1 MYNAT
6 QVSITVE
13 IVNKYRIMAVLKVE
27 TDINTSTLYLSESK
41 ILITKFYLDFYYDR
55 ETKLK

>member
-1 MYNAT
+1 LFVYNAT

-27 TDINTSTLYLSESK
+27 TDINTSNSTSISASP
-41 ILITKFYLDFYYDR
+41 KF
-55 ETKLK
+55 

>member
-1 MYNAT
+1 
-6 QVSITVE
+6 
-13 IVNKYRIMAVLKVE
+13 MAVLKVE

>member
-13 IVNKYRIMAVLKVE
+13 IVNKYRIMAALKVE

>member
-1 MYNAT
+1 VYNAT

>member
-13 IVNKYRIMAVLKVE
+13 IVNKYRIMAVLKAE